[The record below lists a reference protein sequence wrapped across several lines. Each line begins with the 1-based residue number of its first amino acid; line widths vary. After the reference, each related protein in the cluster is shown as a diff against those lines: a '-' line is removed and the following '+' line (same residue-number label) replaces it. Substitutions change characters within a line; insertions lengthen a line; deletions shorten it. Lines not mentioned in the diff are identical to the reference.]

1 MGLRPGRI
9 VREIKKQAWTRYSI
23 KKPRKSYVKSMPHN
37 AIQITSMGNQ
47 KGYYTKR
54 VDLVAT
60 KPVQIRDNALEASR
74 QAANKYLEAKIP
86 GQYHLF
92 LRVQPHH
99 VIREIKMVFG
109 AGADRIQKGMKHA
122 WGKPSDRAARVY
134 EGTVVYTARVQD
146 KDLPHVKEAFRRAR
160 IKLPGS
166 YKVEVV
172 DEVYGTAPAAE

>member
-9 VREIKKQAWTRYSI
+9 VREIKKQAWTRYS
-23 KKPRKSYVKSMPHN
+23 KRKPRKSYVKSLPHN
-37 AIQITSMGNQ
+37 AVQITSMGNQ

-54 VDLVAT
+54 IDLVSQR
-60 KPVQIRDNALEASR
+60 PIQIRDNALEASR
-74 QAANKYLEAKIP
+74 QAVNKYLEAKIP
-86 GQYHLF
+86 NQYYLF

-122 WGKPSDRAARVY
+122 WGKPSDRAARAY
-134 EGTVVYTARVQD
+134 KGTIVYTARVQE
-146 KDLPHVKEAFRRAR
+146 KDLAAVKEAYRRAR

-166 YKVEVV
+166 FKVEVV
-172 DEVYGTAPAAE
+172 DDIYGTAPLAE